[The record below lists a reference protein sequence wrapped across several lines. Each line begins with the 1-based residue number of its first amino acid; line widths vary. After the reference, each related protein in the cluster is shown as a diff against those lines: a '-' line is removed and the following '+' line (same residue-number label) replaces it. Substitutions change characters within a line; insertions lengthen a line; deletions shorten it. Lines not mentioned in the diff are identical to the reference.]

1 MKLRENV
8 VRFPSRAQIPKLPSV
23 ACHSVMSWPDVTGS
37 APKHVCFI
45 LQVCSLGLNVGMW
58 HLHEADLGRSK

>member
-37 APKHVCFI
+37 APKHVHFAG
-45 LQVCSLGLNVGMW
+45 LQSWPQRW
-58 HLHEADLGRSK
+58 HVAFT